1 MSRRGYGRLAL
12 LLAGALA
19 MLALVVVVASCGSS
33 PSPSTSPTPASSTSA
48 TAAGGADVAHA
59 TAALAGL
66 DAVPTFK
73 PAGAPFDAKAVMAGK
88 SILSIPGT
96 GTDPFYVQMN
106 AGMKYAADQVGYKF
120 SVWNNQGQLTQYQ
133 QGIQQGITQK
143 VSLIDLLAG
152 PDPNALK
159 PQIDAAKKAGV
170 LVVSSH
176 LSGLEQKVPNVSDN
190 LPIDYNLAGRLLADW
205 VITKD
210 TKAHVL
216 VIVSD
221 EIVSTGAMR
230 DGITSEFTKYGGPDI
245 KFTFS
250 NVPIPDWGTKIK
262 PVVQSA
268 IVADPQLTY
277 VICIYDSMSQFVTPA
292 IQATNSTGKV
302 KVIGFNG
309 TPFVLDLVRTGKVE
323 MDLGES
329 LNWAGTAIA
338 DAEMRLIGGL
348 GLVPSMNIPFRLF
361 TSANA
366 AEAGVPAEFSK
377 GYGDFKDQYRTLWGL

>member
-1 MSRRGYGRLAL
+1 MSRKRFGTLAV
-12 LLAGALA
+12 LLAVLVVT
-19 MLALVVVVASCGSS
+19 ALVAAGCGSS
-33 PSPSTSPTPASSTSA
+33 SPSSSTSPSASGSASST
-48 TAAGGADVAHA
+48 AANQAHA
-59 TAALAGL
+59 QQALAPL
-66 DAVPTFK
+66 SAVPTFVAAG
-73 PAGAPFDAKAVMAGK
+73 PAFDAKKVMAGK

-106 AGMKYAADQVGYKF
+106 KGMADAAAAVGYKF
-120 SVWNNQGQLTQYQ
+120 KVWNNQGQLTQYQ
-133 QGIQQGITQK
+133 QGLAAGVTQK
-143 VSLIDLLAG
+143 YSLIDLLAG

-159 PQIDAAKKAGV
+159 PQIDAAKSAGV

-176 LSGLEQKVPNVSDN
+176 LSGIEQTVPNVSAN
-190 LPIDYNLAGRLLADW
+190 LPVDYNKAGRLLADW

-210 TKAHVL
+210 TSAHVL

-230 DGITSEFTKYGGPDI
+230 AGISSEFGTYGPGIKY
-245 KFTFS
+245 TFV

-262 PVVQSA
+262 PTVQSA
-268 IVADPQLTY
+268 IVADPQLDY
-277 VICIYDSMSQFVTPA
+277 VICIYDSMSEFVTPA
-292 IQATNSTGKV
+292 IQATNSVGKV

-329 LNWAGTAIA
+329 LDWAGHAIA
-338 DAEMRLIGGL
+338 DAEMRLIGGM
-348 GLVPSMNIPFRLF
+348 GTVQSMNIPFRLF

-366 AEAGVPAEFSK
+366 AQAGVPANFSP
-377 GYGDFKDQYRTLWGL
+377 GYGQYKPQYYKLWGLSQ